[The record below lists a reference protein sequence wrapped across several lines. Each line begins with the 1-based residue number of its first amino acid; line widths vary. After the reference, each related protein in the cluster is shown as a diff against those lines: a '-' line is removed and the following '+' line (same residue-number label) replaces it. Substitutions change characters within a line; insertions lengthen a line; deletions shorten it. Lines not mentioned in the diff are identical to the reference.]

1 MIVNLSKKIIQFCLL
16 TAVILVSTGLYAI
29 DIPQRPNPPKLVN
42 DLAGIIDSSTEKALE
57 WKLRALN
64 DSTSNQI
71 VVLTVSYLNGYD
83 PAEFAYEIGEKWKVG
98 QKDFN
103 NGIVVLIKPKNGN
116 RDKGR
121 AFIAVGYGL
130 EGAIPDAI
138 ANRIVNQEMIPEFK
152 RGNYDKGIEKGVD
165 VLSKLASGE
174 ISKDGYNKSSKT
186 SPIAGFLPF
195 IVLIIIILIIRVS
208 NSRSGHVGRSNLP
221 FWTALWLGSSIGNSS
236 HSGHWNDFSGGSGGF
251 GGGGSGFGGGFGGF
265 GGGSFGGG
273 GAGGSW

>member
-1 MIVNLSKKIIQFCLL
+1 MKLKSIFDKKS
-16 TAVILVSTGLYAI
+16 VILAVVLLLSFNVFADEFPI
-29 DIPQRPNPPKLVN
+29 RPNPPRLVN
-42 DLAGIIDSSTEKALE
+42 DLAGILDTKTVKALE

-71 VVLTVSYLNGYD
+71 LVITVKSLNGYD
-83 PAEFAYEIGEKWKVG
+83 PSSFAFKVGEKWGVG

-103 NGIVVLIKPKNGN
+103 NGIVVLVKPKTSNS
-116 RDKGR
+116 KGK

-138 ANRIVNQEMIPEFK
+138 AKRIVEKEMIPSFK
-152 RGNYDKGIEKGVD
+152 RNNYGEGIYRGVD

-174 ISKDGYNKSSKT
+174 ISAGGYNKGSGK
-186 SPIAGFLPF
+186 PAIFGFLPF
-195 IVLIIIILIIRVS
+195 IIIFLIIIIIRAS
-208 NSRSGHVGRSNLP
+208 NTRSGSMGRNNMP
-221 FWTALWLGSSIGNSS
+221 FWTALWLGSSLRSG
-236 HSGHWNDFSGGSGGF
+236 SGHWNNFSGGSGGF
-251 GGGGSGFGGGFGGF
+251 GGGGSGFGGF